1 MRSRNAGMWAG
12 IPDRPRLR
20 FSTQRLRIE
29 FEDLP
34 AIRIDAHLARGPIVP
49 LRRRRR
55 KTRGLLNRMAGRHAV
70 GQYAHRPAARRIEF
84 RREQISDGERRRAG
98 SFYKQCNLETV
109 IGTAVCFRKAVNAM
123 AARSRSEKIGQKRD
137 GAQ

>member
-1 MRSRNAGMWAG
+1 MRVRWGTDQVRN
-12 IPDRPRLR
+12 
-20 FSTQRLRIE
+20 
-29 FEDLP
+29 
-34 AIRIDAHLARGPIVP
+34 
-49 LRRRRR
+49 
-55 KTRGLLNRMAGRHAV
+55 
-70 GQYAHRPAARRIEF
+70 
-84 RREQISDGERRRAG
+84 GERRRAG